1 MPLPPRDPA
10 PSPDRAPSSAPP
22 GLSGALLCG
31 GQSRRMG
38 QDKAR
43 LLWRGRPL
51 LLTGLARL
59 AAVADE
65 LLLACGTTGRY
76 RDLLGDSSAAG
87 LPQRFA
93 GRPLRE
99 VHDRLVS
106 AGETPLGPLAGLEAA
121 LAAAQGEWVWVTSCD
136 LPLLQPELGL
146 ELLARAQSEGADV
159 ALCAVPAAAGSGSL
173 PEPLCGVYR
182 SGVWSACRRALD
194 AGERRVLAWA
204 GHAWEPPGEA
214 PRRPRLALL
223 PLAGARAKAVFN
235 LNTPEDLRALES
247 APPGREL
254 SA

>member
-1 MPLPPRDPA
+1 MLVPPRDPA
-10 PSPDRAPSSAPP
+10 PNRAPISASL

-51 LLTGLARL
+51 LLAGLSRL

-65 LLLACGTTGRY
+65 LLLACGTPGRY
-76 RDLLGDSSAAG
+76 ADLLGDPRGAE
-87 LPQRFA
+87 LPERYA

-99 VHDRLVS
+99 VCDRPRS
-106 AGETPLGPLAGLEAA
+106 AGDAPLGPLAGLEAA

-136 LPLLQPELGL
+136 LPLLEPELGQ

-159 ALCAVPAAAGSGSL
+159 ALCALPAPAGAGLL
-173 PEPLCGVYR
+173 PEPLCAVYR

-194 AGERRVLAWA
+194 AGERRVLAWS

-214 PRRPRLALL
+214 PRRPRSTLL
-223 PLAGARAKAVFN
+223 PLEAARARAVFN